1 MCSSDLLKSIIK
13 GKINT
18 WDLRIDK
25 NLNTLDFDKFSDALR
40 FKTELSKEI
49 DLLDSKWEKSFYGI
63 YRERVWNGSLGEAEI
78 YSGYGSKLQKENI
91 WIVDDI
97 KKKEVLSFGFANLT
111 AEALNSKN
119 LVTNIKGN
127 LFY

>member
-1 MCSSDLLKSIIK
+1 MCIRDSSIIK

-25 NLNTLDFDKFSDALR
+25 NLNTLDFDKFSDAFR

-78 YSGYGSKLQKENI
+78 YSGYGSKVKKENF
-91 WIVDDI
+91 WIVDGI
-97 KKKEVLSFGFANLT
+97 KKSESLSLGLANIT
-111 AEALNSKN
+111 AEALN
-119 LVTNIKGN
+119 I
-127 LFY
+127 